1 VIVLLRR
8 RRHPRSGTAIVL
20 PDRRVTFRLSASK
33 ANDVKVLIGVKSG
46 IYESQGIATTE
57 MTKDAK
63 DFWTVTLGL
72 G

>member
-1 VIVLLRR
+1 M
-8 RRHPRSGTAIVL
+8 
-20 PDRRVTFRLSASK
+20 TFRLSVPE